1 MEIPLDPVFK
11 PGQRAMSFSVGQAD
25 QLNRLRAG
33 VTRKNSAGG
42 LSLGHGG
49 LAQLREDE
57 DDLNSIDTDSDA
69 GVKLP
74 PSELGSDPQGL
85 LKQAIRQRTTPTSAG
100 MASARGAMPGRSMS
114 FRSPEYAVEEED
126 TGQGKPKTTW
136 NTALGF
142 GLGPSGLESRRH
154 SLADV
159 PPLRARAVSFAPTR
173 LREEPA
179 TMMPASSHAAQS
191 PLVQTPPAADI
202 TLPQPNETDCKLHFN
217 LFPLLRSPNLASSL

>member
-1 MEIPLDPVFK
+1 
-11 PGQRAMSFSVGQAD
+11 MSFSVGQAD
-25 QLNRLRAG
+25 QLNRLRAS

-42 LSLGHGG
+42 LSLSHGG

-57 DDLNSIDTDSDA
+57 DDLHSVDTDSDA

-100 MASARGAMPGRSMS
+100 MASTRGAMPGRSMS

-126 TGQGKPKTTW
+126 TGQGKSKTTW

-159 PPLRARAVSFAPTR
+159 PLRARAVSFAPTR

-179 TMMPASSHAAQS
+179 SMMPPSGHTAQS
-191 PLVQTPPAADI
+191 PSVQTPPATDMALGQSDG
-202 TLPQPNETDCKLHFN
+202 TDCKFCFN
-217 LFPLLRSPNLASSL
+217 FSYVEIS